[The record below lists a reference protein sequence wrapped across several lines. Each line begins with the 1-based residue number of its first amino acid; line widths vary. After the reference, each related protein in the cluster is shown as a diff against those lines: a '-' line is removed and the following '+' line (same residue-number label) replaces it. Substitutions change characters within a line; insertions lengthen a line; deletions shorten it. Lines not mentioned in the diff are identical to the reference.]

1 MRDGVGIELELQF
14 SPKMI
19 AIIRI
24 RWNVFEI
31 IKAGLDRLSFISID
45 ILIDQIIVRCS
56 FMLVCGWIY

>member
-14 SPKMI
+14 SPKRI

-31 IKAGLDRLSFISID
+31 IKAELDRLSFISID

-56 FMLVCGWIY
+56 FMLVCGWTY

>member
-14 SPKMI
+14 SPKRI

-31 IKAGLDRLSFISID
+31 IKAELDRLSFISID